1 MKKTQTFRGI
11 GVSPGIAIGPII
23 VLREENVIIA
33 HCLLDK
39 KGVENEIDRLSNAVK
54 KTRTQLQNI
63 RAKIAKEINIDHS
76 FIFDAQLLML
86 EDDAYIGMIRN
97 LLKKEKINA
106 EWAVE
111 KVNRRYV
118 KAFENIDIVHIKE
131 KSYDIRDLSR
141 RIIDNLAGETST
153 DVQKPFEPSI
163 IVARNLPP
171 SYLSAIE
178 RDTILAIATEVGGK
192 TSHIS
197 LLAKSLELPAVVGLR
212 GLVDEIDPDSIAII
226 DGEEETLIVNPTT
239 EQINSYREKRK
250 QFRQTEKKLIR
261 NKDLSAVTLDGTE
274 VNLLANIDLP
284 SEVKN
289 AKEFGARGIGLF
301 RSEFIFMQYPDRIN
315 DEELHYDIYSALVKE
330 AAPYPATIRILDIGS
345 DKYFGEQLLY
355 KEANPALGMRAIR
368 LFLQNRD
375 TIITQLKAM
384 LRASVH
390 GNMEILIPFIS
401 GVTEV
406 EQTIEIIDEIKREFK
421 RKKIPFKDDTKLGI
435 MIEIPSAAL
444 IADQLARKVDFFSV
458 GTNDLI
464 QYTLAIDRSN
474 QNVSYLYRP
483 LHPAILKLMSM
494 IIASGQ
500 KAGIPVA
507 VCGEVAIDPVIMIVL
522 LGFGYSILS
531 MNPPSIPMIKN
542 VIRSIKI
549 EDARKIASGLLDLST
564 SKETEDYVIQQI
576 ASGFPQILNDVKTG

>member
-11 GVSPGIAIGPII
+11 GVSPGIAIGPIV

-33 HCLLDK
+33 HCLLNNDDIKKESDK
-39 KGVENEIDRLSNAVK
+39 LDNAVE
-54 KTRTQLQNI
+54 KTKTQLQNI
-63 RAKIAKEINIDHS
+63 RTKIAKEINIDHS

-86 EDDAYIGMIRN
+86 DDDAYVGMIRDIIEN
-97 LLKKEKINA
+97 EKINA

-111 KVNRRYV
+111 KVNRRYI
-118 KAFENIDIVHIKE
+118 KAFESIDIEHIKE

-141 RIIDNLAGETST
+141 RLIDNLAGEDNT
-153 DVQKPFEPSI
+153 DVQKPLEPSI
-163 IVARNLPP
+163 IVSRNLPP
-171 SYLSAIE
+171 SYLSSIE
-178 RDTILAIATEVGGK
+178 RDTILAIATEIGGK

-212 GLVDEIDPDSIAII
+212 GLLDEIDPNGVAII
-226 DGEEETLIVNPTT
+226 DGEEQLLIVNPTT
-239 EQINSYREKRK
+239 EQINEYREKLK
-250 QFRQTEKKLIR
+250 HFRQTEKQLIK
-261 NKDLSAVTLDGTE
+261 NKDLPAVTLDGTE

-301 RSEFIFMQYPDRIN
+301 RSEFIFMQYPDRMN
-315 DEELHYDIYSALVKE
+315 DEELHYNIYSALVKE

-345 DKYFGEQLLY
+345 DKYFGDHLLY

-368 LFLQNRD
+368 LFLQNPE
-375 TIITQLKAM
+375 TIITQLRAM
-384 LRASVH
+384 LRASIH
-390 GNMEILIPFIS
+390 GNLEILIPFIS

-406 EQTIEIIDEIKREFK
+406 EQTIDIIEDIKSEFRK
-421 RKKIPFKDDTKLGI
+421 KKIPFKDDIKLGI

-444 IADQLARKVDFFSV
+444 IADQLAKKADFFSV

-494 IIASGQ
+494 IVASG
-500 KAGIPVA
+500 KNAGIPVS

-522 LGFGYSILS
+522 LGFGYTSLS

-542 VIRSIKI
+542 TIRSIKI
-549 EDARKIASGLLDLST
+549 EDARKIASNLLILPT

-576 ASGFPQILNDVKTG
+576 ASGFPQILNGGKTV

>member
-11 GVSPGIAIGPII
+11 GVSPGIAIGPIV

-33 HCLLDK
+33 HCLLNNDDIQK
-39 KGVENEIDRLSNAVK
+39 ESDRLDSAVE
-54 KTRTQLQNI
+54 KTKTQLQNI
-63 RAKIAKEINIDHS
+63 RTKIAKEINIDHS

-86 EDDAYIGMIRN
+86 DDDAYVGMIRDIIEN
-97 LLKKEKINA
+97 EKINA

-111 KVNRRYV
+111 KVNRRYI
-118 KAFENIDIVHIKE
+118 KAFESIEIEHIKE

-141 RIIDNLAGETST
+141 RIIDNLAGEVNT
-153 DVQKPFEPSI
+153 DVQKPLEPSI
-163 IVARNLPP
+163 IVSRNLPP
-171 SYLSAIE
+171 SYLSSIE
-178 RDTILAIATEVGGK
+178 RDTILAIATEIGGK

-197 LLAKSLELPAVVGLR
+197 LLAKSLELPAVVGLH
-212 GLVDEIDPDSIAII
+212 GLLDEIDPNGVAII
-226 DGEEETLIVNPTT
+226 DGEEQLLIVNPTT
-239 EQINSYREKRK
+239 EQINAYREKLK
-250 QFRQTEKKLIR
+250 HIRQTEKQLIK
-261 NKDLSAVTLDGTE
+261 NKDLPAVTLDGTE

-301 RSEFIFMQYPDRIN
+301 RSEFIFMQYPDHMN
-315 DEELHYDIYSALVKE
+315 DEELHYNIYSALVKE

-345 DKYFGEQLLY
+345 DKYFGDHLLY

-368 LFLQNRD
+368 LFLQNPE
-375 TIITQLKAM
+375 TIITQLRAM
-384 LRASVH
+384 LRASIH
-390 GNMEILIPFIS
+390 GNLEILIPFIS

-406 EQTIEIIDEIKREFK
+406 EQTIDIIEDIKSEFRK
-421 RKKIPFKDDTKLGI
+421 KKIPFKDDIKLGI

-444 IADQLARKVDFFSV
+444 IADQLAKKADFFSV

-500 KAGIPVA
+500 KAGIPVS

-522 LGFGYSILS
+522 LGFGYTSLS

-542 VIRSIKI
+542 TIRSIKI
-549 EDARKIASGLLDLST
+549 EDARKIASNLLSLPT

-576 ASGFPQILNDVKTG
+576 VSDLPQILNGSKTV